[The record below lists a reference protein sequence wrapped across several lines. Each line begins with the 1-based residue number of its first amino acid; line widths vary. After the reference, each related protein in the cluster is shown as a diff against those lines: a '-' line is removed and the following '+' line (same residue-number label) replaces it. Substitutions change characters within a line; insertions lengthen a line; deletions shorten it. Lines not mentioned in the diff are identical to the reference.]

1 MNLALTQASLLDRRL
16 QNVIT
21 PLCGPVWVFERGGFS
36 PSGAEI
42 YIRGVLL
49 ALHQRVKPAKC
60 CKQLCHRLE
69 MLQCLLGEG
78 NACPVIA
85 EPTINRGVNCASLV
99 VWDVV
104 GCIFA
109 EPGCSLCGNSLK
121 PSVLT
126 AVLHR
131 QLSVVSKVFLL
142 N

>member
-60 CKQLCHRLE
+60 CKQAGDAAVPVRRRK
-69 MLQCLLGEG
+69 CLSCDCRAH
-78 NACPVIA
+78 N
-85 EPTINRGVNCASLV
+85 
-99 VWDVV
+99 
-104 GCIFA
+104 
-109 EPGCSLCGNSLK
+109 
-121 PSVLT
+121 
-126 AVLHR
+126 
-131 QLSVVSKVFLL
+131 
-142 N
+142 

>member
-60 CKQLCHRLE
+60 CKQPLE
-69 MLQCLLGEG
+69 HLPEIVSGRKAQALPEELQS
-78 NACPVIA
+78 
-85 EPTINRGVNCASLV
+85 CAV
-99 VWDVV
+99 
-104 GCIFA
+104 
-109 EPGCSLCGNSLK
+109 
-121 PSVLT
+121 
-126 AVLHR
+126 
-131 QLSVVSKVFLL
+131 
-142 N
+142 

>member
-60 CKQLCHRLE
+60 CKQFQGESRKPFPRRCRAAPRNNGSSRAGMGMRLA
-69 MLQCLLGEG
+69 LG
-78 NACPVIA
+78 
-85 EPTINRGVNCASLV
+85 
-99 VWDVV
+99 DV
-104 GCIFA
+104 
-109 EPGCSLCGNSLK
+109 P
-121 PSVLT
+121 
-126 AVLHR
+126 H
-131 QLSVVSKVFLL
+131 
-142 N
+142 

>member
-60 CKQLCHRLE
+60 CKQENMQDFNFFFPCQASKASTTNSFRE
-69 MLQCLLGEG
+69 K
-78 NACPVIA
+78 A
-85 EPTINRGVNCASLV
+85 ASLSQGDAELRRV
-99 VWDVV
+99 TMGVAGPGW
-104 GCIFA
+104 GCGW
-109 EPGCSLCGNSLK
+109 PWGMSLISI
-121 PSVLT
+121 P
-126 AVLHR
+126 R
-131 QLSVVSKVFLL
+131 R
-142 N
+142 